1 MQGDICLYMFRE
13 DSWIWEQAT
22 ERKGGGARVLSGV
35 YFCLGRLAGS
45 GFGYIRG
52 DRPGRGAAGF
62 QGLLLKEGVDM
73 QVLLWKGRAGAVLVD
88 TRQMQI
94 LLIRESGGEQ
104 QASRVSFGKERGQ
117 QLSRFSFAR
126 IVGMAE
132 AKQVIL
138 WEWGEG
144 QQESRFFFVEG
155 RGSMHAGSPLWG

>member
-1 MQGDICLYMFRE
+1 M
-13 DSWIWEQAT
+13 
-22 ERKGGGARVLSGV
+22 SGV

-73 QVLLWKGRAGAVLVD
+73 QVLLWKGRTGAVLVD

-117 QLSRFSFAR
+117 QLSRFSFGR
-126 IVGMAE
+126 IIGGAE

-144 QQESRFFFVEG
+144 QQESNWSTFGSCSRKPGPLFGPPCFQLKANEFRKQIHCRFA
-155 RGSMHAGSPLWG
+155 SAHA